1 MRYPLFSIVLSL
13 GLLALTAVPVSA
25 QGMGFRGWGPRLGV
39 QSNPDQGFVGAQF
52 NFGEFAS
59 HVRFQPNIELGF
71 GDDHTILSTTVPA
84 FYRFAKPA
92 SFTPYVGG
100 GVTALLDR
108 HDSPGKGDDTNVE
121 VGIRVVG
128 GRHRMAAQKW
138 ERLLSGADGRL
149 WRYPRGAVPR
159 RMEFLSQV

>member
-1 MRYPLFSIVLSL
+1 MRYPLFSVVLSL

-52 NFGEFAS
+52 NFGEFAPR
-59 HVRFQPNIELGF
+59 VRFQPNIELGF

-128 GRHRMAAQKW
+128 GIEWPLKGGNAF
-138 ERLLSGADGRL
+138 
-149 WRYPRGAVPR
+149 
-159 RMEFLSQV
+159 FLELTGGFGDIPEVQFLAGWNF